1 MSGSES
7 GVVSTILSMEHI
19 AYLTCIVVAAGSG
32 RRFHSEIPKQFLPLA
47 GRSMLA
53 HSLERVC
60 AAVSTGGLSGKSRL
74 IVVLSPGCT
83 MPADC
88 TRVPMPLTTVDGGA
102 TRQQSVRCALKLLED
117 EPGSAHDGLVPAG
130 PGHWV
135 LIHDGD
141 RPCVEP
147 DDIVR
152 LLRACR
158 RFDGGFLCYPLTD
171 SLVAVQSAGADGCHT
186 AAVPLERERHRLAA
200 TPRLFT
206 TQSICRSHRLAR
218 RSGDNSGG
226 DDASLVIRAGYAV
239 TAVESSSNNLKV
251 TFARDLAA
259 ADDILS
265 RPARHEH

>member
-1 MSGSES
+1 
-7 GVVSTILSMEHI
+7 MEHI
-19 AYLTCIVVAAGSG
+19 AYLTCIVAAAGSG
-32 RRFHSEIPKQFLPLA
+32 RRLHSDIPKQFLSLA

-60 AAVSTGGLSGKSRL
+60 AAVSSSGLGGKSRL
-74 IVVLSPGCT
+74 IVALSPGCT
-83 MPADC
+83 MPVDC

-117 EPGSAHDGLVPAG
+117 EPGLLHEGTVPARQ
-130 PGHWV
+130 GHWV

-141 RPCVEP
+141 RPCVNP
-147 DDIVR
+147 NDIVR
-152 LLRACR
+152 LLGACQG
-158 RFDGGFLCYPLTD
+158 FDGGFLCYPLTD
-171 SLVAVQSAGADGCHT
+171 SLVAVQSPDANGCHT

-200 TPRLFT
+200 TPQVFT
-206 TQSICRSHRLAR
+206 AQSICRSHRLAQR
-218 RSGDNSGG
+218 NGKDYSG

-251 TFARDLAA
+251 TFARDLAT

-265 RPARHEH
+265 KNHTP